1 MAERPG
7 PIRIVPQPPAPVL
20 RPRRPGSAVVLILV
34 YAALFGAG
42 LWWFRARSP
51 LFRDRRAG
59 ESGSRAT
66 VPAANAAKPH
76 PPESDSTSRPNP
88 PPDPVARRAALLAGD
103 GLSASARLEYDRRI
117 SAEKCT
123 CGCDLPLRK
132 CLAQDRACARSPELA
147 EKIRASLQ

>member
-7 PIRIVPQPPAPVL
+7 PIRIVPQPPAPVP
-20 RPRRPGSAVVLILV
+20 RARRPGPAVVVILV
-34 YAALFGAG
+34 YASLFGAG

-59 ESGSRAT
+59 ESGSRTA
-66 VPAANAAKPH
+66 VPAASAAKS
-76 PPESDSTSRPNP
+76 PPAEGGSTSRPNP
-88 PPDPVARRAALLAGD
+88 PPDLVARRAALLAGD
-103 GLSASARLEYDRRI
+103 GLSAPARLEYDRRI
-117 SAEKCT
+117 SAERCT

-147 EKIRASLQ
+147 